1 MRLRPLFLAFI
12 AAAIVVPAGYT
23 VYWYLAAASVHN
35 GIADWAEAR
44 RAEGFV
50 VVHGEVVV
58 DGFPWRL
65 VVRLEAPAVARPD
78 HDPAWWWRGD
88 RVAAEARPWALDRI
102 TVTLPAS
109 MGLAYRRAGGDD
121 REVSATLEAG
131 TAQVIFGNG
140 VVQHLAIEAT
150 GIDIMTPHGP
160 AALVRLDGA
169 AWRGDGETM
178 EVTFDAHR
186 LTLTPTADGP
196 LGREVATLAA
206 AVTVT
211 GDVPEAPD
219 RAALAAWR
227 EAGGTVELR
236 ALSVQWGG
244 LAIEAEGTMAL
255 DQSLRPQA
263 ALTAQVAGYGEALDA
278 FAAAGAMRPSDAALA
293 KTFLNIMA
301 KTISGRRV
309 IEIPLTAQDGT
320 LFAGPLPLVKLK
332 PVLPE

>member
-1 MRLRPLFLAFI
+1 MRLRPLFIAFI
-12 AAAIVVPAGYT
+12 VAAALIPAGYT
-23 VYWYLAAASVHN
+23 AYWYAAAASVHN
-35 GIADWAEAR
+35 GIAAWVEAR
-44 RAEGFV
+44 RAAGFV

-65 VVRLEAPAVARPD
+65 AARVEAPAVARPD

-88 RVAAEARPWALDRI
+88 RVVAEARPWALDRV

-109 MGLAYRRAGGDD
+109 MALAYRRAGGGD
-121 REVSATLEAG
+121 REVSMTLEVG
-131 TAQVIFGNG
+131 TALVVIDNG
-140 VVQHLAIEAT
+140 VAQHITVEAS
-150 GIDIMTPHGP
+150 GIDVMTPHGP
-160 AALVRLDGA
+160 AALVRLDAA
-169 AWRGDGETM
+169 AWRGDGETT
-178 EVTFDAHR
+178 EVTFDARR

-196 LGREVATLAA
+196 LGREVATVAA
-206 AVTVT
+206 AATVT
-211 GDVPEAPD
+211 GALPEIPD
-219 RAALAAWR
+219 RAALAAWS

-255 DQSLRPQA
+255 DQALRPQA
-263 ALTAQVAGYGEALDA
+263 ALTARVAGFGEALDA
-278 FAAAGAMRPSDAALA
+278 FAAAGAMRPSDASLA

-301 KTISGRRV
+301 KTVSGRRV